1 MSKFN
6 LVNDNGCGWLNQLPK
21 RINIKILN
29 KDLISDYLIVGAGYT
44 GLSAARKLSEI
55 DSSKKIIIIDAQL
68 AGEGASS
75 RNSGYLVDTTLNDG
89 FTSNKDL
96 QNYNNKVKIYDLGI
110 KAVRRYVKEYQVD
123 CDWNDSG
130 KYFASSKL
138 EDKNRVK
145 SFANLL
151 TNLNFKN
158 KILYKDELK
167 KKLGTSFYN
176 IAVYTNGGILL
187 NPAKLARSMVDT
199 LSENVE
205 LYENTQLLNWKKINN
220 KIECQFSKNKIIT
233 NNIIF
238 CTNGFLGS
246 LNVRK
251 NYSFPITLTA
261 SMTRPLNDKEFHS
274 IGSPQ
279 EWGVLPIRPMGATI
293 RLTKDKRIL
302 IRNTAEV
309 RNPNLMNEEDL
320 KERVKLHTL
329 GIKKRFPNLPD
340 NLIENSWSGIV
351 CRSGNGSQIFEKI
364 DKNIYAAGCYNGSG
378 IGVGTFFGEQIA
390 LKVFNQQTDEIS
402 VIEERKKPNWLLP
415 QPLLNIGIYTRL
427 TYERIKARSET

>member
-138 EDKNRVK
+138 EDKNRAK

-293 RLTKDKRIL
+293 RLTKDKRML

>member
-138 EDKNRVK
+138 EDKNRAK

-205 LYENTQLLNWKKINN
+205 LYENTQLLNWKKTNN

-238 CTNGFLGS
+238 CINGFLGS